1 MKRKLAPVLLA
12 VMLLLFSGCS
22 SAPTGTETRFFSQN
36 GQSLAAVFDYSAQ
49 TITVGKLGGETV
61 VVNGEAVGGDDIQR
75 DVYTYKYRDGDITI
89 TYPNGA
95 KYWESASDTGAVI
108 SWDDDYDP
116 KRYVDGTTLAMHL
129 TDAYE
134 GPDNKIQMN
143 GAILLGCPF
152 LVIVGAFL
160 AWDPVT
166 VLEFRYRWWFKNV
179 EPSDWA
185 ILSTRISGV
194 ILAAMGAVLFL
205 MAVIL

>member
-1 MKRKLAPVLLA
+1 MKRKLALVLLT
-12 VMLLLFSGCS
+12 VILLVLSGCS
-22 SAPTGTETRFFSQN
+22 SAPTGTETRFLSHN
-36 GQSLAAVFDYSAQ
+36 GEALAAVFDYTAQ

-61 VVNGEAVGGDDIQR
+61 VVNGVEVGGEEK
-75 DVYTYKYRDGDITI
+75 DVYTYKYQDGDITI

-95 KYWESASDTGAVI
+95 KYWESASATGAVI
-108 SWDDDYDP
+108 SWDDSYDA
-116 KRYVDGTTLAMHL
+116 KRYVDGTSLAMHL
-129 TDAYE
+129 TEAYE

-152 LVIVGAFL
+152 LVIVGVFL

-166 VLEFRYRWWFKNV
+166 VLEYRYRWWFKNV

-194 ILAAMGAVLFL
+194 ILAAMGAGLFL
-205 MAVIL
+205 AAIIL

>member
-1 MKRKLAPVLLA
+1 MKRKLALVLLA
-12 VMLLLFSGCS
+12 VMLLVLSGCRT
-22 SAPTGTETRFFSQN
+22 APTGTKTWFLSEN
-36 GQSLAAVFDYSAQ
+36 GLIAVFDFSAQ
-49 TITVGKLGGETV
+49 TITVRELSDETV
-61 VVNGEAVGGDDIQR
+61 VVVNGTEVGGDDTQR

-95 KYWESASDTGAVI
+95 RYWESVSTTGAVI
-108 SWDDDYDP
+108 SWDDNYDP
-116 KRYVDGTTLAMHL
+116 ARYVDGAILARHL
-129 TDAYE
+129 TEAYE
-134 GPDNKIQMN
+134 GPDDKIQMN

-152 LVIVGAFL
+152 VVIVGVFL

-166 VLEFRYRWWFKNV
+166 ALEFRYRWWFKSV

-194 ILAAMGAVLFL
+194 ILAVMGAVLFF